1 MKRSWLIDYKGF
13 ATKVKNAGL
22 SPAYQIKD
30 CGAHRDCPKC
40 HYRLDNSDVS
50 QEWPGLPAGVKFDP
64 SDIELLDHLAAKCR
78 LGFSEPHKFIE
89 EFIPTV
95 DQEEGICYTH
105 PENLPGVTLLD
116 MPALAFRLNE
126 KQSIESR
133 LGFVLGAKKDGSS
146 VHFFHRTINAY
157 ATGQRKRRKIHNEGS
172 LTKEE
177 VRWHKT
183 GKTKAVM
190 DRNGVQ
196 KGCKKIMVLYTTSK
210 KGCKS
215 YKSNWVMHQY
225 HLGTDEDEIEER
237 FVVSKIF
244 YQPPKQTDSNESFHV
259 IEESEVGTIHT
270 GPRTPQTN
278 TPEPRPG
285 KSIWRCD
292 LPLQEAEFVKETSRP
307 SSCDPPFK
315 NETETY
321 WLAGEPQAID
331 GNGMD
336 HDSLLYNKILDSY
349 VALDDSR
356 INDDPF
362 DDFSRL
368 THKDDPIGDKIRP
381 CGVADLENLEF
392 DTPLGSQQLSDL
404 SFGSQDSS

>member
-22 SPAYQIKD
+22 SPAYQTKD

-40 HYRLDNSDVS
+40 HYRLDNTDVS

-78 LGFSEPHKFIE
+78 LGCSEPHKFIE

-105 PENLPGVTLLD
+105 PENLPGV
-116 MPALAFRLNE
+116 
-126 KQSIESR
+126 
-133 LGFVLGAKKDGSS
+133 KKDGSS

-157 ATGQRKRRKIHNEGS
+157 ATGQRKRRKIHNGYS

-183 GKTKAVM
+183 GKTKPVM

-225 HLGTDEDEIEER
+225 HLGMDEDEIEER

-244 YQPPKQTDSNESFHV
+244 YQPQKQTDNNESFHV

-278 TPEPRPG
+278 TPDPPRPG

-292 LPLQEAEFVKETSRP
+292 LPLQEAEVVKETSRP

-336 HDSLLYNKILDSY
+336 HDSLLYNKILDSD

-362 DDFSRL
+362 DDFYRL
-368 THKDDPIGDKIRP
+368 THKDDPIGDKIPP

-404 SFGSQDSS
+404 SFGSQDSSWLDHF